1 MEDADIID
9 LYFARNEDA
18 IRQTD
23 ITYGRQLNTL
33 AQQMLH
39 SREDAEESVSDTYL
53 AAWKSIPPHR
63 PSFFFA
69 FLAAICRNLSLN
81 KLDWR
86 LAAKRRAE
94 VVALTEEMETCIPDS
109 GYERNMTG
117 KEIGCALDA
126 FLESLPK
133 DSRLIFL
140 RRYWY
145 ADSIA
150 EIARRYGMTESK
162 VKMQLVRT
170 KEKLRIF
177 LEKEEIG
184 V

>member
-1 MEDADIID
+1 MEDMQIIT
-9 LYFARNEDA
+9 LFLARNEDA
-18 IRQTD
+18 IRHTD
-23 ITYGRQLNTL
+23 DTYGRRLYHL
-33 AQQMLH
+33 ADGILRSGQ
-39 SREDAEESVSDTYL
+39 DAEESVSDTYL
-53 AAWKSIPPHR
+53 AAWESIPPHR

-81 KLDWR
+81 KLDWK

-94 VVALTEEMETCIPDS
+94 VVTLTEEMETCIPDS
-109 GYERNMTG
+109 GYERTVTG
-117 KEIGCALDA
+117 KEIGNAMDA
-126 FLESLPK
+126 FLEGLPK

-162 VKMQLVRT
+162 VKMQLART

>member
-1 MEDADIID
+1 
-9 LYFARNEDA
+9 
-18 IRQTD
+18 
-23 ITYGRQLNTL
+23 
-33 AQQMLH
+33 MLH
-39 SREDAEESVSDTYL
+39 SREDAEESVSDTYF
-53 AAWKSIPPHR
+53 AAWESIPPHR

-81 KLDWR
+81 KLDWK

-94 VVALTEEMETCIPDS
+94 VVTLTEEMETCIPDS
-109 GYERNMTG
+109 GYERTVTG
-117 KEIGCALDA
+117 KEIGNAMDA
-126 FLESLPK
+126 FLEGLPK

>member
-1 MEDADIID
+1 ME
-9 LYFARNEDA
+9 
-18 IRQTD
+18 
-23 ITYGRQLNTL
+23 G
-33 AQQMLH
+33 
-39 SREDAEESVSDTYL
+39 
-53 AAWKSIPPHR
+53 
-63 PSFFFA
+63 
-69 FLAAICRNLSLN
+69 
-81 KLDWR
+81 
-86 LAAKRRAE
+86 
-94 VVALTEEMETCIPDS
+94 
-109 GYERNMTG
+109 
-117 KEIGCALDA
+117 
-126 FLESLPK
+126 LPK

>member
-1 MEDADIID
+1 
-9 LYFARNEDA
+9 
-18 IRQTD
+18 
-23 ITYGRQLNTL
+23 
-33 AQQMLH
+33 
-39 SREDAEESVSDTYL
+39 
-53 AAWKSIPPHR
+53 
-63 PSFFFA
+63 
-69 FLAAICRNLSLN
+69 
-81 KLDWR
+81 
-86 LAAKRRAE
+86 
-94 VVALTEEMETCIPDS
+94 
-109 GYERNMTG
+109 MTG
-117 KEIGCALDA
+117 KEIGNAMDA
-126 FLESLPK
+126 FLEGLPK

-140 RRYWY
+140 RRYWF